1 LRDGSVSGEREFA
14 ALPIRIGRNPLNDC
28 AIPQQFVSHFHA
40 RIEEIDG
47 KICIRD
53 LGSKNGVLL
62 RTGERIPAQ
71 TPVDLGPH
79 GNEFLIGPFMHV
91 RLEMVS
97 HAGVSDQR
105 AHKTTGSV
113 LGNRSMLEQGFAPG
127 AQGTPPGPAPGGGR
141 SPLPPTA
148 LDPPQQL
155 GGGPLPP
162 LPGATPGAAQGGAYA
177 PRATPA
183 ATPSVYPPGIGHA
196 PGRSNPP
203 TPAPPA
209 ANPHAPPFAR
219 GSDAPGAPW
228 APRGSDAPAGPW
240 PPRKSESPA
249 GPFAGAGRGSDA
261 PGAPF
266 GSPPPAV
273 RHPAASGEVPRTTQ
287 HFGMGTEV
295 LAVMGLRE
303 LASSLVPGTPLETT
317 GDFARLIT
325 KLHDTVEVFCRCFV
339 PLREGYAQFVSNM
352 DLQQA
357 ASQRALHRS
366 NSYRRV
372 EYAKDPAQ
380 VAAALLDW
388 RDPSFDAPAA
398 IEGIFADLMLH
409 QVALLDGVMR
419 GVRAMLDDLSPDNIE
434 KTVAERGG
442 ISLSRYRALWQA
454 YHERFEQLSNE
465 SEVFARIFGGEFAE
479 AYREHGRDRGETS
492 RKR

>member
-1 LRDGSVSGEREFA
+1 
-14 ALPIRIGRNPLNDC
+14 LPIRIGRNPLNDC

-47 KICIRD
+47 KICVRD

-62 RTGERIPAQ
+62 TSGERIPAQ
-71 TPVDLGPH
+71 TPVDLGPY

-91 RLEMVS
+91 RLETVS
-97 HAGVSDQR
+97 HPGASDQR
-105 AHKTTGSV
+105 AHTTTGSV
-113 LGNRSMLEQGFAPG
+113 LGNRSIIEQGLAPG
-127 AQGTPPGPAPGGGR
+127 AQPGPDAFGARQATPPVGAPGVGR
-141 SPLPPTA
+141 APLPPTS

-155 GGGPLPP
+155 GGGPLPQ
-162 LPGATPGAAQGGAYA
+162 LPGAAPGGAQGGGAYA
-177 PRATPA
+177 PRGTPA
-183 ATPSVYPPGIGHA
+183 ASPSFPPGMGQA
-196 PGRSNPP
+196 PGRANSP
-203 TPAPPA
+203 TPVPPM
-209 ANPHAPPFAR
+209 ANPHASPFAR
-219 GSDAPGAPW
+219 GSDPPAGPW
-228 APRGSDAPAGPW
+228 APRGSDPPAW
-240 PPRKSESPA
+240 PPRKSESPGA
-249 GPFAGAGRGSDA
+249 PFAGRGSDL

-266 GSPPPAV
+266 GTPPPA
-273 RHPAASGEVPRTTQ
+273 RQPSTPAEVPRTTQ

-366 NSYRRV
+366 NAYRRV

-398 IEGIFADLMLH
+398 VEGIFADLMLH

-419 GVRAMLDDLSPDNIE
+419 GVRALLDDLSPDNIE
-434 KTVAERGG
+434 KAVAERGG
-442 ISLSRYRALWQA
+442 ISLSRYRVLWQA
-454 YHERFEQLSNE
+454 FQERFEQLSNE

-479 AYREHGRDRGETS
+479 AYREHGRERGEQS